1 MIPPHTRFNVL
12 FRKHLIY
19 HSRSLNPDKTQHSS
33 LETVPEDYPNSLD
46 RPRNTNVD
54 GRGLQLLVE
63 SQVNCVD
70 CTLSDSDRLS
80 FKQAYSPVTAASY
93 VERRVSEPSEAGN
106 FAAGAPRFLAEA
118 HIFQR
123 QADISDV
130 PWQPFFT
137 SHYPPHPAPGCPSS
151 IFPPLS
157 TALSTY
163 SEPAPTTAAASMSS
177 AYDTPQQSNLCGTS
191 IDDTS
196 SCSAVSSRPSS
207 GYSLSQLTSSRTDRP
222 QLSSTSLATQRA
234 TQAIVAS
241 TSQIL
246 ATTSAL
252 IQPLLPTVTSVNTAM
267 VSSQLP
273 QPSSVPDTTSNSQLS
288 PTIGA
293 IIGGTVGVVVLL
305 ALLTFI
311 VLHRRRK
318 QLSVTPFNLFSTAG
332 PTQVESRAGLKL
344 QNASGAIRPSSGSS
358 SFIQY
363 SDACLA
369 DYSGNRSP
377 SCATDIISSHFA
389 DDEIFWSSVARR
401 YRSHALEKLYPNSSR
416 VPVSDQ
422 NRHRSVQSW
431 VEYMVTDGYLQ
442 EPSEELPA
450 YPYSVDL
457 FRNREV
463 YHDDH
468 YVLPSSQ
475 TSLPQTIC

>member
-1 MIPPHTRFNVL
+1 MIPPHTRFHVL
-12 FRKHLIY
+12 FRNHLIY

-33 LETVPEDYPNSLD
+33 LETVHEDYPNSLD
-46 RPRNTNVD
+46 RPRNTNLD
-54 GRGLQLLVE
+54 ERGLQLLDKL
-63 SQVNCVD
+63 QVNCVD
-70 CTLSDSDRLS
+70 CTLSDSDRFS
-80 FKQAYSPVTAASY
+80 IQQAYSPITAASY

-106 FAAGAPRFLAEA
+106 FAAGAPRLLAEA
-118 HIFQR
+118 RIFQR

-130 PWQPFFT
+130 PWQPVFT
-137 SHYPPHPAPGCPSS
+137 SQYPPHPGPDCPSI

-157 TALSTY
+157 TSSSTS
-163 SEPAPTTAAASMSS
+163 SESVPTTTAASTSS
-177 AYDTPQQSNLCGTS
+177 AYDTPQPSNSCGTS
-191 IDDTS
+191 VDDTS
-196 SCSAVSSRPSS
+196 SCLAVSSRPSS
-207 GYSLSQLTSSRTDRP
+207 SGYLSQSTSSRTDRP
-222 QLSSTSLATQRA
+222 QLSSGSLAAHRA
-234 TQAIVAS
+234 TQAIVTS

-252 IQPLLPTVTSVNTAM
+252 IQPLLPTVTSINTAM

-273 QPSSVPDTTSNSQLS
+273 QPSSVPTTSNPQLS

-305 ALLTFI
+305 VLLIFI
-311 VLHRRRK
+311 VLRRRRK
-318 QLSVTPFNLFSTAG
+318 QLSVTPFNQFSTAG
-332 PTQVESRAGLKL
+332 PTQLESRAALKF

-377 SCATDIISSHFA
+377 SFATDIISSHFA
-389 DDEIFWSSVARR
+389 DDEISWSNVARR
-401 YRSHALEKLYPNSSR
+401 YRSHELEKLYPNSSR

-422 NRHRSVQSW
+422 NRHRSVHSW
-431 VEYMVTDGYLQ
+431 VEYMVTDGYPQ
-442 EPSEELPA
+442 EPNEELPA
-450 YPYSVDL
+450 YPCSVEL
-457 FRNREV
+457 FRNKEV

-468 YVLPSSQ
+468 YILPSSQ

>member
-33 LETVPEDYPNSLD
+33 LESVPEDYPNSLD

-80 FKQAYSPVTAASY
+80 FEQAYSPVTAASY

-106 FAAGAPRFLAEA
+106 FAAGAPRLLAEA

-137 SHYPPHPAPGCPSS
+137 SQYPPHPFPECPSS

-157 TALSTY
+157 TSVSTY
-163 SEPAPTTAAASMSS
+163 SESVPTTTAASTSS
-177 AYDTPQQSNLCGTS
+177 AYDTPQPSNLCGTS
-191 IDDTS
+191 VDDTS
-196 SCSAVSSRPSS
+196 SCAAVSSIPSSS
-207 GYSLSQLTSSRTDRP
+207 GYLSQSTSSLTDHP
-222 QLSSTSLATQRA
+222 QLSSASLATQRA

-252 IQPLLPTVTSVNTAM
+252 IQPLLPTVTSINTAM

-273 QPSSVPDTTSNSQLS
+273 QPSSVPNTTSNPQLS
-288 PTIGA
+288 PIIGA
-293 IIGGTVGVVVLL
+293 IIGGIVGVVVLL
-305 ALLTFI
+305 ALLIFI
-311 VLHRRRK
+311 VLRRRRK

-332 PTQVESRAGLKL
+332 PTQGESRAVLKA
-344 QNASGAIRPSSGSS
+344 QNASDAIRPSSGSS

-377 SCATDIISSHFA
+377 SCATDLISSHFA
-389 DDEIFWSSVARR
+389 NDEISWSSVARR
-401 YRSHALEKLYPNSSR
+401 YRSHALEKLYPNSSH

-468 YVLPSSQ
+468 YVLPSS
-475 TSLPQTIC
+475 